1 MIERDAIFIDG
12 KWVDSA
18 GTGTLTV
25 VNPATEEPIATVPRG
40 HVDDVDRAAQAAA
53 RAFEP
58 WSRTSPDERAA
69 LLLRIADVLEA
80 KAEELARSTTRE
92 IGTPIA
98 LARQSHVA
106 APINDLRIAAAAIK
120 EIVWEERF
128 DGTIVRRIPAGVAGA
143 ITPWNGPMRM
153 IALKAGASIAAGCTM
168 VLKGTEVAPL
178 SSFVFAEAV
187 AEAGLPDGVFNLVSG
202 TGPEIGEALATHPL
216 IDIVSLTGSVR
227 AGSRVMELASRS
239 VKRVAL
245 ELGGKSANII
255 LDDADLEKAINDGL
269 TDAFRNA
276 GQVCGGLSRTLVPRT
291 RLAQAQEIAAARAAQ
306 FVMGDPFDEAT
317 TLGPVVSDVQR
328 DRIRGYIRT
337 GIDEGMTL
345 VAGGPEAPEH
355 LDKGYFVRPT
365 VFVGSNTDTL
375 ARQEVFGPVNVM
387 IPFEDEDDAVAI
399 ANDSDYGL
407 AGGVWSADPER
418 ARTVGRRI
426 RTGRVRI
433 NGAPID
439 MRAPHGGLKLSGI
452 GREMG
457 RYGIEEYLEY
467 QSLIS

>member
-1 MIERDAIFIDG
+1 VIERDTIFIDG
-12 KWVDSA
+12 AWVESA
-18 GTGTLTV
+18 GSGTLTV
-25 VNPATEEPIATVPRG
+25 VNPATEEPIATVPQG
-40 HVDDVDRAAQAAA
+40 HPDDVDKAARAAA
-53 RAFEP
+53 RAFDP
-58 WSRTSPDERAA
+58 WSRTPHDERAA
-69 LLLRIADVLEA
+69 LLRRIADILEA

-106 APINDLRIAAAAIK
+106 NPINDLRIAADAIK
-120 EIVWEERF
+120 DILWEERF
-128 DGTIVRRIPAGVAGA
+128 DDTIVRRIPAGVAGA

-153 IALKAGASIAAGCTM
+153 IALKAGAAFAAGCTM

-178 SSFVFAEAV
+178 SSFHFAEACV
-187 AEAGLPDGVFNLVSG
+187 EAGLPAGVFNLVSG
-202 TGPEIGEALATHPL
+202 TGPEIGEAIATHPL

-245 ELGGKSANII
+245 ELGGKSANVI
-255 LDDADLEKAINDGL
+255 LEDADLEKAINDGL

-276 GQVCGGLSRTLVPRT
+276 GQVCGGLSRTLVPRS
-291 RLAQAQEIAAARAAQ
+291 RLAEAEEIAAARAAR
-306 FVMGDPFDEAT
+306 FVLGDPFDEAT
-317 TLGPVVSDVQR
+317 TLGPVVSGVQR

-345 VAGGPEAPEH
+345 LSGGPEAPEGIE
-355 LDKGYFVRPT
+355 KGYFVKPT
-365 VFVGSNTDTL
+365 VFVGTNQDTL

-387 IPFEDEDDAVAI
+387 IPFEDVDDAVAI

-418 ARTVGRRI
+418 ARAVGRRL

-457 RYGIEEYLEY
+457 RYGVEEYLEY